1 MSAGQTV
8 GDYLAAVGEHLE
20 TIPRPPRY
28 VLKGLSIVGFLAV
41 WWLLVELGVLGF
53 DLITTPLEAVVALS
67 GFVMGEP
74 LTNGGESLY
83 VHSYYTLYRVGIGT
97 GMAVALGVP
106 LGLLVGWSDWWD
118 SYVGPA
124 LELLRPIPPVAWVP
138 IALVAFS
145 NDLLSIVWVVF
156 IGAFFPILINTSEGV
171 RQIESDYIK
180 AVQSLGGDSWH
191 LFRHVIIPAMIPSMA
206 TGIMIGIGIGWIAV
220 VAAEMISGDFGIGYI
235 TYQAYRLMQTE
246 TVVVG
251 IIILGTYGAVSSFA
265 VAKLGEKLTPWTDG
279 A

>member
-1 MSAGQTV
+1 MSAGQAV
-8 GDYLAAVGEHLE
+8 ENYLVACRE
-20 TIPRPPRY
+20 TIADVPRPPSY
-28 VLKGLSIVGFLAV
+28 VLKGVSIAGFLTV
-41 WWLLVELGVLGF
+41 WWLLVEMGVLGF
-53 DLITTPLEAVVALS
+53 DLITTPLEALMALTT
-67 GFVMGEP
+67 FIMGEP

-83 VHSYYTLYRVGIGT
+83 THSYYTLYRVGIGV
-97 GMAVALGVP
+97 GMAVVLAVP
-106 LGLLVGWSDWWD
+106 LGLLIGWSDWWD

-145 NDLLSIVWVVF
+145 NDLMSIVWVVF
-156 IGAFFPILINTSEGV
+156 VGAFFPILINTSEGV
-171 RQIESDYIK
+171 QQIDTDYVK
-180 AVQSLGGDSWH
+180 AVQCLGGDSWD

-235 TYQAYRLMQTE
+235 TYQAYRMMQTD

-251 IIILGTYGAVSSFA
+251 IIVLGSYGALSSFA
-265 VAKLGEKLTPWTDG
+265 VSKLGDFLTPWKDSV
-279 A
+279 

>member
-8 GDYLAAVGEHLE
+8 ENYIVAIEETLGDL
-20 TIPRPPRY
+20 PRPPRY
-28 VLKGLSIVGFLAV
+28 LLKGVSIAGFLV
-41 WWLLVELGVLGF
+41 LWWLLVEMSVLGF
-53 DLITTPLEAVVALS
+53 DLITTPLEALVALS

-83 VHSYYTLYRVGIGT
+83 THSYYTLYRVGLGIGAAT
-97 GMAVALGVP
+97 ALAVP
-106 LGLLVGWSDWWD
+106 LGLLIGWSDWWD

-145 NDLLSIVWVVF
+145 SDLLSIVWVVF
-156 IGAFFPILINTSEGV
+156 VGAFFPILINTSEGV
-171 RQIESDYIK
+171 RDIESDYVK
-180 AVQSLGGDSWH
+180 AVQSLGGNRWD

-206 TGIMIGIGIGWIAV
+206 TGIMIGVGIGWIAV
-220 VAAEMISGDFGIGYI
+220 VAAEMISGNYGVGYI

-251 IIILGTYGAVSSFA
+251 IIVLGSYGALSSYA
-265 VAKLGEKLTPWTDG
+265 VAKAGEVLTPWKDRG
-279 A
+279 